1 MPPRTTAQRRS
12 DALRALQEG
21 VNVWVASAGAQGEAY
36 LIPLSYLR
44 DGERLTMATPEASR
58 TARNLRRA
66 GRARV
71 ALPAACDVVI
81 LEGPIGCIPIDADDE
96 LAAAHAAA
104 AGFDPRREAERYVYL
119 RLTPIRTD
127 AWRDVAELPGCRIM
141 RDGHWCDDAGPI
153 QEK

>member
-1 MPPRTTAQRRS
+1 MPPRTAALRQS

-21 VNVWVASAGAQGEAY
+21 LDVWVASAGAEEAY
-36 LIPLSYLR
+36 LIPLSYLW
-44 DGERLTMATPEASR
+44 DGEQLTMATPEASR

-71 ALPAACDVVI
+71 ALPAARDVVI

-119 RLTPIRTD
+119 RLTPIRID